1 MESNPSAKDPKTIW
15 QTQPGEVSK
24 VTLMLIRQ
32 KARDLRART
41 RRELFRTA
49 WALLPFAIF
58 SIVGILK
65 GRSVIGLSPGPDSS
79 QRIAFGGALLWCIA
93 GAWVLQRGMW
103 DAPLPGDA
111 GLETGIAFLRREIQR
126 QWELFGRW
134 LLWALCPVLFT
145 LGVAVGPLVWFLAT
159 TNPKLLRNAIPFFL
173 ILTVWTVAMV
183 VIRIRRRRELQREF
197 DELDAIE
204 KENR

>member
-1 MESNPSAKDPKTIW
+1 M
-15 QTQPGEVSK
+15 
-24 VTLMLIRQ
+24 TLMLIRQ

-41 RRELFRTA
+41 RQELFRSA

-58 SIVGILK
+58 SIVGIVK
-65 GRSVIGLSPGPDSS
+65 GRAVAGLSPGPDSL
-79 QRIAFGGALLWCIA
+79 QRIAFGVALIWCIA
-93 GAWVLQRGMW
+93 GAWVYQRGMW
-103 DAPLPGDA
+103 DAALPGDA

-134 LLWALCPVLFT
+134 LLWVLCPVFFT
-145 LGVAVGPLVWFLAT
+145 LGVAVGPIVWFLAT

-173 ILTVWTVAMV
+173 ILTVWTVAMFA
-183 VIRIRRRRELQREF
+183 IRIRRRRELQREI
-197 DELDAIE
+197 DDLGAME